1 MASYREFPLSTV
13 IYNTATLGGA
23 MVVGAIILA
32 QLGAW
37 ALAGYLLLVLLA
49 VGGTMGSVCARC
61 GYYGHRCALGLGKP
75 VALLF
80 RKGREDRF
88 LHTAPQF
95 IAVLL
100 VMLALILP
108 IAGWV
113 VLLNRGVSAW
123 RLVQLVGMVGL
134 LLAGLIPHPW
144 LVCSH
149 CRQGECG
156 LCPVGRQFCKTRE
169 RRG

>member
-13 IYNTATLGGA
+13 IYNAATLGGA

-37 ALAGYLLLVLLA
+37 A
-49 VGGTMGSVCARC
+49 
-61 GYYGHRCALGLGKP
+61 
-75 VALLF
+75 
-80 RKGREDRF
+80 
-88 LHTAPQF
+88 
-95 IAVLL
+95 
-100 VMLALILP
+100 
-108 IAGWV
+108 
-113 VLLNRGVSAW
+113 
-123 RLVQLVGMVGL
+123 
-134 LLAGLIPHPW
+134 LAGLIPHPW

-156 LCPVGRQFCKTRE
+156 LCPVARQFCKTRE